1 MKKKILVVDDKQELR
16 MLIKLYLS
24 NDYEVETAENGLEA
38 LAQMHHGYMPD
49 LILTDMMMP
58 LVGGKELVAQ
68 LKSSG
73 MFAKIPVIIL
83 SSIDKSTER
92 IAMLRSG
99 AGDYLIK
106 PFNPEE
112 LLVRIEKACS
122 SNN

>member
-1 MKKKILVVDDKQELR
+1 MKKKILVVDDKKELR

-24 NDYEVETAENGLEA
+24 NNYEVETAENGLDA
-38 LAQMHHGYMPD
+38 LAQMLKGYVPD

-58 LVGGKELVAQ
+58 VVGGRELVAQ
-68 LKSSG
+68 LKNSG
-73 MFAKIPVIIL
+73 MFDHIPVIIL
-83 SSIDKSTER
+83 SSIDKSEDR
-92 IAMLRSG
+92 IAMLRGG

-112 LLVRIEKACS
+112 LLARIENACK